1 MGAGMNTIIKKFQVD
16 KTRIGFLKFIFEAHD
31 GLAVITTLEPASGQV
46 QFAIAPGCVTEVEA
60 ILEDLKKDVSIN
72 EV

>member
-1 MGAGMNTIIKKFQVD
+1 MNTIIKKYQVD

-31 GLAVITTLEPASGQV
+31 GLAVITTLKAASGQV
-46 QFAIAPGCVTEVEA
+46 QFAIAPGCLNEVRA
-60 ILEDLKKDVSIN
+60 ILEDLKKDIRIN